1 MNTGS
6 VVEYRYF
13 LSSDRNVQLRAHL
26 LTSGSLGAIVYRVA
40 VRVGPGSSSAVAGQG
55 GGRAGG
61 SSIIV
66 GGSPIRGR
74 FEIGSSG
81 AAARYVRRCGDSP
94 GGVSSGGVSPAVFR
108 PWGIQSVVEYR
119 CFFEQR

>member
-6 VVEYRYF
+6 VVEFRYF
-13 LSSDRNVQLRAHL
+13 LSSDRCVELRAHL
-26 LTSGSLGAIVYRVA
+26 LTSGSLGESVYRVA
-40 VRVGPGSSSAVAGQG
+40 VMVGPGGSSAVAGQG

-61 SSIIV
+61 SSIIA

-81 AAARYVRRCGDSP
+81 AAAKYVRRCGDSP
-94 GGVSSGGVSPAVFR
+94 GGVAPGDVSPAVVR
-108 PWGIQSVVEYR
+108 PLVIQSVIEYR
-119 CFFEQR
+119 CFF